1 MSACRD
7 VCPVGV
13 HAVTEPHESG
23 GVSGRGRAHF
33 SEREGR
39 EHYESPLG
47 MYWPRRFRDSQCARD
62 LDPVHSFLLEPP
74 LASPSQSRCV
84 VYVCTEVPGHGF

>member
-1 MSACRD
+1 MPSRSPTS
-7 VCPVGV
+7 PV
-13 HAVTEPHESG
+13 
-23 GVSGRGRAHF
+23 VSVAEDLRNV
-33 SEREGR
+33 SECEGR
-39 EHYESPLG
+39 ERHESPLG